1 MEDDYVFDPRR
12 VNYLETHLTAVANA
26 IAQGADIRGYYVW
39 SLLDNFEWAWGY
51 GKRFG
56 IIYVDFETE
65 KRYWKES
72 ARWYSDFIRSQAL
85 QPA

>member
-1 MEDDYVFDPRR
+1 
-12 VNYLETHLTAVANA
+12 L
-26 IAQGADIRGYYVW
+26 RGYFVW

-56 IIYVDFETE
+56 IIYVDFETK
-65 KRYWKES
+65 KRILKES
-72 ARWYSDFIRSQAL
+72 ARWYSDFIRSNVM